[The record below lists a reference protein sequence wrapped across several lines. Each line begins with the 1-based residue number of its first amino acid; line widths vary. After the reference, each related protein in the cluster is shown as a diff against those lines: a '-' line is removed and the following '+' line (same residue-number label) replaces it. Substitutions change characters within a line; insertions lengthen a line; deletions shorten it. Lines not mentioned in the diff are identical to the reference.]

1 MSLSK
6 GNRNIAYP
14 LIAVLSIIALIFMYT
29 KYDGLQK
36 ETERI
41 IAQRD
46 SLQNQADFLQT
57 LLAVDTLLLDNQFDK
72 AYSLIDQLGVGIE
85 DPGLVNFLGAR
96 EEAITRSQENWINAQ
111 PRPVLPKFASVQ
123 ETPRSAVPVANNE
136 MNSDSL
142 MNLQNRLDS
151 MAFALQKAEMF
162 ADKLQV
168 QVKGNTAGNYL
179 SFKSRKGN
187 MVYYVGDI
195 KEGKA
200 HGSGVGLFSTG
211 SRYEGDWLN
220 NLKHGKGVFQ
230 WQDGATYDGEYKDD
244 LRHGTGTYHWPD
256 GQKFVGEWE
265 KDVRSGEGTFYDD
278 KGKMVATG
286 LWRDDEL
293 VKADKEK

>member
-14 LIAVLSIIALIFMYT
+14 LIAVLSIIALIFIYT
-29 KYDGLQK
+29 KYDGLQR

-41 IAQRD
+41 VAQRD
-46 SLQNQADFLQT
+46 SLQNQADFLQS
-57 LLAVDTLLLDNQFDK
+57 LLAVDTLLLDNQFDQ
-72 AYSLIDQLGVGIE
+72 AYSLIDQLGAGIE
-85 DPGLVNFLGAR
+85 DPGLVTFLGVR

-123 ETPRSAVPVANNE
+123 VTPRSAVPVTNTE
-136 MNSDSL
+136 MNADSM

-168 QVKGNTAGNYL
+168 QVNENTAGNYL
-179 SFKSRKGN
+179 TFKSRKGN

-200 HGSGVGLFSTG
+200 HGVGVGLFSTG
-211 SRYEGDWLN
+211 SRYEGQWFN

-230 WQDGATYDGEYKDD
+230 WQDGATYDGAYKDD

-265 KDVRSGEGTFYDD
+265 KDVRSGQGTFYDA

-293 VKADKEK
+293 VKAEKEK

>member
-14 LIAVLSIIALIFMYT
+14 LIALLSIIALIILYT
-29 KYDGLQK
+29 SYRGLQR
-36 ETERI
+36 ETKQI
-41 IAQRD
+41 AAQRD
-46 SLQNQADFLQT
+46 SLQSQT
-57 LLAVDTLLLDNQFDK
+57 DLLRSLLSVDTLLLDNQFEQ
-72 AYSLIDQLGVGIE
+72 AYTLVDQLGVGVE
-85 DPGLVNFLGAR
+85 DPDLISFLNIR
-96 EEAITRSQENWINAQ
+96 QEAITRLQENWIDAQ

-123 ETPRSAVPVANNE
+123 HTPRSAVNVPETE
-136 MNSDSL
+136 MNEDSL
-142 MNLQNRLDS
+142 MALQNQLDS

-168 QVKGNTAGNYL
+168 QVNENTAGNYL
-179 SFKSRKGN
+179 SFRSRKGN
-187 MVYYVGDI
+187 IVYYVGDM
-195 KEGKA
+195 KDGKA
-200 HGSGVGLFSTG
+200 HGTGVGLFSTG
-211 SRYEGDWLN
+211 SRYEGDWQN

-244 LRHGTGTYHWPD
+244 LRHGSGTYHWPD

-265 KDVRSGEGTFYDD
+265 KDVRSGEGTFYDA

-293 VKADKEK
+293 VKAEKEK